1 MPKSNFK
8 IIIGLLLLFTGA
20 IFFGLT
26 YGSVNVPWR
35 ELFLEKNRSILYV
48 RLLRIILACA
58 AGSGLSVCGIVLQ
71 AILRNPLADPYL
83 LGTSSGASLGAVM
96 ALAFG
101 LNALYM
107 PVAAFCGAI
116 LAVLIVYFVAN
127 ERGRLYA
134 NSLILAGVIVS
145 IAFSGIVVFTVS
157 ISPNEALYGLMW
169 WLWGSL
175 EVYNVQILSIVCAL
189 VAIAVSIIFVFCQ
202 DLNAISLGEER
213 ARHLGINT
221 ELSKKILLTL
231 ASLITAGLVC
241 VCGIIGFVGL
251 IVPHSVRLLC
261 GANHRRLIP
270 LSCLLGSVFMI
281 VCDTLGRVLFA
292 PVQIPIGVTTAIVG
306 APVFIILF
314 KKRQRGV

>member
-71 AILRNPLADPYL
+71 AVLRNALADPYL
-83 LGTSSGASLGAVM
+83 LGTSSGASLGAVT
-96 ALAFG
+96 ALALGF
-101 LNALYM
+101 NVLYM
-107 PVAAFCGAI
+107 PVAAFCGAA

-134 NSLILAGVIVS
+134 HSLILAGVIVS

-175 EVYNVQILSIVCAL
+175 EVYNVQVLSLVCAV
-189 VAIAVSIIFVFCQ
+189 VAIATAIIFIFYQ

-213 ARHLGINT
+213 ARYLGVNI
-221 ELSKKILLTL
+221 ELSKKILLIL
-231 ASLITAGLVC
+231 ASLVTASLVC
-241 VCGIIGFVGL
+241 VCGVIGFVGL
-251 IVPHSVRLLC
+251 IVPHTVRLLC

-281 VCDTLGRVLFA
+281 FCDTLGRVLFA
-292 PVQIPIGVTTAIVG
+292 PVQVPIGVTTAIVG
-306 APVFIILF
+306 APIFIILF
-314 KKRQRGV
+314 KKRQKRL

>member
-1 MPKSNFK
+1 MLKNNFRA
-8 IIIGLLLLFTGA
+8 IIGLSLLFAGA
-20 IFFGLT
+20 IIFGLIC
-26 YGSVNVPWR
+26 GSVRIPWC
-35 ELFLEKNRSILYV
+35 ELFLEKNRPILYV

-58 AGSGLSVCGIVLQ
+58 AGSGLSICGIVLQ
-71 AILRNPLADPYL
+71 AVLRNPLADPYL

-96 ALAFG
+96 ALALG

-107 PVAAFCGAI
+107 PLVAFCGAI
-116 LAVLIVYFVAN
+116 FAVLIVYAVAN

-134 NSLILAGVIVS
+134 HSLILAGVIVS
-145 IAFSGIVVFTVS
+145 IALSGIVVFTVS

-175 EVYNVQILSIVCAL
+175 EVYNVQALFMVCVL
-189 VAIAVSIIFVFCQ
+189 VATAVVVIFVFHQ

-221 ELSKKILLTL
+221 ELSKKILLIL
-231 ASLITAGLVC
+231 ASLVTASLVC

-251 IVPHSVRLLC
+251 IVPHTVRLLC

-281 VCDTLGRVLFA
+281 ICDTLGRVIFA
-292 PVQIPIGVTTAIVG
+292 PVQLPIGVTTAVLG
-306 APVFIILF
+306 APVFIFLF
-314 KKRQRGV
+314 RKRQRSA